1 MFKNYEKQ
9 LQYDSIYN
17 EKYNIK
23 NLTISLIGTNI
34 SSINERNF
42 FILPD
47 KKKIFE
53 NELNKLK
60 INNTESNT
68 PDIENIKKN
77 YQDKINSLFKENKN
91 LNKVI

>member
-42 FILPD
+42 FILSN

-53 NELNKLK
+53 KKLNKLK
-60 INNTESNT
+60 INNTNKIYQISK
-68 PDIENIKKN
+68 ILKN
-77 YQDKINSLFKENKN
+77 YIRIK
-91 LNKVI
+91 